1 MNAEDQTSADAGYQ
15 THAETAVPVLRVS
28 HLSKQFPIRNS
39 RKLVHA
45 CDDVSLDLFSGQTL
59 GLIGESGSGKTT
71 VGRCVLRLID
81 PTSGSVSL
89 DSVDITGSSKRELRR
104 LRQRMQ
110 IVFQEPAES
119 FNPVLSV
126 GSQIEGAL
134 KVFSQLSSADR
145 KRRVADL
152 LDRVG
157 VPGNVAGLLPGALPA
172 GVLQKCSIARALASE
187 PRLLVLDEP
196 TSALAPE
203 AEADVLG
210 LLSKLQRDDGLAYL
224 FISHDLSLVRSFCDF
239 VAVMYSGQIVERSQG
254 RCVPVTAASLYPGAA
269 GGRAAPGSASAIGPR
284 RDGTALKGRYR
295 ARSTS
300 RRLHLASRCRTPGA
314 VPGGAEELTQSTRAP
329 WSAAGAQPDADDGR
343 PTTVI
348 RNNDLIEE
356 RKGDIDEAFSRS
368 SPQLER
374 TDRLYPHDRAAA

>member
-1 MNAEDQTSADAGYQ
+1 MNAENQTSAENRAN
-15 THAETAVPVLRVS
+15 AETAAPVLRVS

-45 CDDVSLDLFSGQTL
+45 CDDVSLELFSGQTL

-89 DSVDITGSSKRELRR
+89 DSIDISGSSPRELRR

-126 GSQIEGAL
+126 GSQIEVSL
-134 KVFSQLSSADR
+134 KVFSPLSSADR

-210 LLSKLQRDDGLAYL
+210 LLSRLQRDDGLAYL

-239 VAVMYSGQIVERSQG
+239 VAVMYLGQIVELGPKADVYRSPRHPYTQALLAAVLRPDPRQRLARAG
-254 RCVPVTAASLYPGAA
+254 R
-269 GGRAAPGSASAIGPR
+269 GP
-284 RDGTALKGRYR
+284 ALTGEIPSPIDLPTGCY
-295 ARSTS
+295 
-300 RRLHLASRCRTPGA
+300 LASRCRYA
-314 VPGGAEELTQSTRAP
+314 NERCRAERQELIPIDASTVVRC
-329 WSAAGAQPDADDGR
+329 W
-343 PTTVI
+343 
-348 RNNDLIEE
+348 
-356 RKGDIDEAFSRS
+356 
-368 SPQLER
+368 
-374 TDRLYPHDRAAA
+374 RAAELPTMDDQPQ

>member
-1 MNAEDQTSADAGYQ
+1 MTADSMETGSAAAGP
-15 THAETAVPVLRVS
+15 AAPVLEGR
-28 HLSKQFPIRNS
+28 HLSKQFAIRNS

-45 CDDVSLDLFSGQTL
+45 CDDVSLELYSGQTL

-81 PTSGSVSL
+81 PTSGSVLL
-89 DSVDITGSSKRELRR
+89 DSADITRSSKRELRR
-104 LRQRMQ
+104 LRRQMQ

-119 FNPVLSV
+119 FNPVLTV
-126 GSQIEGAL
+126 GSQIELAL
-134 KVFSQLSSADR
+134 KVFSDLNPAGR

-157 VPGNVAGLLPGALPA
+157 VPAVAAGLLPGALPA

-210 LLSKLQRDDGLAYL
+210 LLTELQRDFGLAYL

-239 VAVMYSGQIVERSQG
+239 VAVMYLGQIVELGPKADVYTSPRHPYTQALLAAVLRPDPRQRLTRSGQG
-254 RCVPVTAASLYPGAA
+254 AE
-269 GGRAAPGSASAIGPR
+269 
-284 RDGTALKGRYR
+284 LKGEIPSPIDLPAGCY
-295 ARSTS
+295 
-300 RRLHLASRCRTPGA
+300 LASRCKYVTDKCSAERQELIQIDTSTVVRCWRAGDLPV
-314 VPGGAEELTQSTRAP
+314 VPPTGE
-329 WSAAGAQPDADDGR
+329 R
-343 PTTVI
+343 P
-348 RNNDLIEE
+348 
-356 RKGDIDEAFSRS
+356 RS
-368 SPQLER
+368 V
-374 TDRLYPHDRAAA
+374 

>member
-1 MNAEDQTSADAGYQ
+1 MTPDPTTGAPVTGGPAA
-15 THAETAVPVLRVS
+15 PVLEVR
-28 HLSKQFPIRNS
+28 HLSKQFAIRNS

-45 CDDVSLDLFSGQTL
+45 CDDVSLELYSGQTL

-81 PTSGSVSL
+81 PTSGSVLL
-89 DSVDITGSSKRELRR
+89 DSADITGSSKRELRR
-104 LRQRMQ
+104 LRRQMQ

-119 FNPVLSV
+119 FNPVLTV
-126 GSQIEGAL
+126 GSQIELAL
-134 KVFSQLSSADR
+134 KVFSDLPPAGR

-157 VPGNVAGLLPGALPA
+157 VPAVAAGLLPGALPA

-210 LLSKLQRDDGLAYL
+210 LLTELQRDFGLAYL

-239 VAVMYSGQIVERSQG
+239 VAVMYLGQIVELGPKADVYTSPRHPYTRALLAAVLRPDPRQRLTRSGQG
-254 RCVPVTAASLYPGAA
+254 AE
-269 GGRAAPGSASAIGPR
+269 
-284 RDGTALKGRYR
+284 LKGEIPSPIDLPAGCY
-295 ARSTS
+295 
-300 RRLHLASRCRTPGA
+300 LASRCKYVTGKCS
-314 VPGGAEELTQSTRAP
+314 AERQELIQIDTSTVVRCWRAGDLP
-329 WSAAGAQPDADDGR
+329 TA
-343 PTTVI
+343 PTTGG
-348 RNNDLIEE
+348 E
-356 RKGDIDEAFSRS
+356 
-368 SPQLER
+368 
-374 TDRLYPHDRAAA
+374 